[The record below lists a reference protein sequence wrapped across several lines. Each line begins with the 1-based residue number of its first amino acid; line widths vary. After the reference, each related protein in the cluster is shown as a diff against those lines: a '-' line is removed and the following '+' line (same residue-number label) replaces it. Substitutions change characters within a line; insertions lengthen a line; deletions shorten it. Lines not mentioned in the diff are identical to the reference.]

1 MKEAYVDLGM
11 EAGNNNEDSPAEEA
25 EGQHLSHD
33 FTVFSKP
40 LTYSTERVHEP
51 VPPTWR
57 DLLEDLS
64 LYENQDP
71 IFRNTRQGTATSE
84 RDPLSIAHISLEVQ
98 VAAKNLAA
106 LKETAKERLQSS
118 REALE
123 ILKDDLEDLT

>member
-1 MKEAYVDLGM
+1 MPSYLRYASTIPNSESQSKLYR
-11 EAGNNNEDSPAEEA
+11 
-25 EGQHLSHD
+25 LS
-33 FTVFSKP
+33 
-40 LTYSTERVHEP
+40 
-51 VPPTWR
+51 
-57 DLLEDLS
+57 
-64 LYENQDP
+64 
-71 IFRNTRQGTATSE
+71 GTATSE